1 MAKHATI
8 FFLLVCMG
16 ILSAC
21 ANLPQG
27 ATGSPRA
34 KTSLSPAAS
43 PEAEAVAQADQE
55 YRLGAGDVV
64 KISVY
69 DNPDLAIETEISKD
83 GKISFPLIHE
93 IKLGGLTRREA
104 EKAISEQLGAG
115 GFVPNANVNLMISQ
129 YRSQQVAVM
138 GEVNK
143 PGTYPISQAVSVT
156 DVLATAGGITQKGS
170 NVITV
175 IKRDRNGGTT
185 RREIDVKNL
194 LASGDLS
201 KNVLVGNGDIVYVPA
216 VSVFYIYGEVR
227 QPGAYP
233 LAPDMT
239 IRQALSVG
247 GGLTLRGTERGIE
260 VDRKGRDGA
269 VNTYRAQLSDK
280 LQPNDVLRVPE
291 SWF

>member
-1 MAKHATI
+1 MVKLAAIFSLLAGMA
-8 FFLLVCMG
+8 V
-16 ILSAC
+16 LSGC
-21 ANLPQG
+21 ANLSQG
-27 ATGSPRA
+27 AKGSPRA
-34 KTSLSPAAS
+34 ETTLSAAPAR
-43 PEAEAVAQADQE
+43 EAQAVAQADQE

-64 KISVY
+64 KITVY
-69 DNPDLAIETEISKD
+69 DNPDLATETEISKD

-93 IKLGGLTRREA
+93 VKLGGLTRREA
-104 EKAISEQLGAG
+104 EQAISEQLGAG

-143 PGTYPISQAVSVT
+143 PGTYPISQAMSVT
-156 DVLATAGGITQKGS
+156 DMIATAGGITQKGS

-175 IKRDRNGGTT
+175 IKRDRNGSAT
-185 RREIDVKNL
+185 RREIDVNNL

-247 GGLTLRGTERGIE
+247 GGLTVRGTERGIE
-260 VDRKGRDGA
+260 VDRKKRDGT
-269 VNTYRAQLSDK
+269 VGTYRAQLSDK